1 MARPSPPEGKGK
13 PEISQLTSGTSY
25 YGEASFFPD
34 GRWLTFPLGSS
45 TGKTNI
51 YKMQLSGGQP
61 IQLTFFEHA
70 LAASPA
76 WSPDGQHIAFVSQQ
90 NGSSKIW
97 MVNANGG
104 AAQPLE
110 RTNATDGN
118 NKLSWF
124 PSPEIVYQ
132 IAGVRN
138 LRRINGKTQEEQL
151 LIHDPSVGWLPLRPI
166 FSPDG
171 KNVAVNWN
179 RDPDGGIWTISLEPY
194 SETPL
199 LAHKGN
205 DDNAPMGWSPDGKY
219 VYATQGREIVKVG
232 IANPN
237 QPVSV
242 VTLPGDVVAYLSGGM
257 SPDGR
262 DIVVPLSEAKS
273 DVWIMENFDPAV
285 IRTTK

>member
-1 MARPSPPEGKGK
+1 
-13 PEISQLTSGTSY
+13 
-25 YGEASFFPD
+25 
-34 GRWLTFPLGSS
+34 
-45 TGKTNI
+45 
-51 YKMQLSGGQP
+51 
-61 IQLTFFEHA
+61 
-70 LAASPA
+70 
-76 WSPDGQHIAFVSQQ
+76 
-90 NGSSKIW
+90 

-110 RTNATDGN
+110 RTNASDIN

-124 PSPEIVYQ
+124 PSLEIVYQ
-132 IAGVRN
+132 IPGLRN
-138 LRRINGKTQEEQL
+138 LSRINGKTQEEQL

-166 FSPDG
+166 FSPSG

-179 RDPDGGIWTISLEPY
+179 RHPDGGIWIISLEPY

-199 LAHKGN
+199 LAEKAT
-205 DDNAPMGWSPDGKY
+205 DNAPLGWSPDGKY
-219 VYATQGREIVKVG
+219 VYATQEREIVKVG

-242 VTLPGDVVAYLSGGM
+242 ATLPGDVVEFLSGGM

-273 DVWIMENFDPAV
+273 DVWIMENFDRP
-285 IRTTK
+285 